1 MASSLSPAHDY
12 FHPDDAAASLSS
24 SSLGTGTPQA
34 ISSARRRIRYS
45 EAQRRWAVT
54 LYAATTT
61 LLFADQNLL
70 APNLS
75 AAADEFGFDDET
87 RDKKLGGHIALAF
100 WLLGAPAAFL
110 VGCLADVLPRAPL
123 FAITVC
129 IGEGSCLAT
138 YFTTTYEQLFLT
150 RALTGISVGGA
161 LPLIASVLGDL
172 YEAKDRS
179 AVMAA
184 VGIGTGIGIALGQ
197 GIAGFLGP
205 IYGWRLPFLI
215 VSVPAI
221 ICALLVLLTVRDPER
236 GGNEEAYLQNSCRFE
251 MDSMN
256 ENDVPLS
263 DNTRPLSKR
272 EPLNIG
278 GASFGEEDDDLRSEI
293 SSESSAPFTTCEKCS
308 ATIMQAIDCTAWR
321 AQCQTLKMLLRCKS
335 VVLILLQGAPGCLPW
350 GVVNSYLN
358 DFLHSNRGMS
368 VEKATT
374 VILVFGFGN
383 FLGLVLGGAAGS
395 MLYRRSPRIPPL
407 FAGVMAIAGC
417 FPMWLM
423 INVVYESTPLP
434 LVALISV
441 LAGLCSGVTGPIV
454 KSTLTNVTLPNSRG
468 QAFALQTTFDDV
480 GRGLGPV
487 FVAMLI
493 ANLGGRTVAF
503 NIAVFGWILC
513 GVFNLLLY
521 FTVEKDAAAVQSR
534 FAASLHRSITG
545 DAIGRPNSANE
556 FASDQ
561 DDADPLLC
569 TKRRPRVG
577 ESLEAQGGIV

>member
-1 MASSLSPAHDY
+1 MPRAVGADV
-12 FHPDDAAASLSS
+12 
-24 SSLGTGTPQA
+24 
-34 ISSARRRIRYS
+34 RRRSQYS
-45 EAQRRWAVT
+45 DAQRKWAVT

-70 APNLS
+70 SPNLS

-110 VGCLADVLPRAPL
+110 VGCMADALPRAPL

-172 YEAKDRS
+172 YQAKDRS
-179 AVMAA
+179 VVMAA

-197 GIAGFLGP
+197 GIAGFVGP

-221 ICALLVLLTVRDPER
+221 ICALLVLITVRDPER
-236 GGNEEAYLQNSCRFE
+236 GGNEEAYLQNGCRFE
-251 MDSMN
+251 MDSIN
-256 ENDVPLS
+256 ENGAPLS
-263 DNTRPLSKR
+263 DTTRPPSKR
-272 EPLNIG
+272 EPLDIG
-278 GASFGEEDDDLRSEI
+278 EDSFREEDEELRSEV
-293 SSESSAPFTTCEKCS
+293 SSESSLPFTTCEKCS
-308 ATIMQAIDCTAWR
+308 ATIMQAIDCRAWG

-335 VVLILLQGAPGCLPW
+335 VALILLQGAPGCLPW

-395 MLYRRSPRIPPL
+395 LLYRRSSRIPPL

-423 INVVYESTPLP
+423 INVVYESTPVP

-441 LAGLCSGVTGPIV
+441 LAGICSGVTGPIV
-454 KSTLTNVTLPNSRG
+454 KSTLTNVTLPNTRG

-487 FVAMLI
+487 FVAILI
-493 ANLGGRTVAF
+493 SNFGGRTNAF
-503 NIAVFGWILC
+503 NFAVFGWILC

-521 FTVEKDAAAVQSR
+521 FTVEKDEAAVQSR
-534 FAASLHRSITG
+534 FAESLHRTAAGNLS
-545 DAIGRPNSANE
+545 RPSNSNGFANE
-556 FASDQ
+556 Q
-561 DDADPLLC
+561 EDADPLLC
-569 TKRRPRVG
+569 SKRRYHYSV
-577 ESLEAQGGIV
+577 STQGGVI

>member
-1 MASSLSPAHDY
+1 MASSHDY
-12 FHPDDAAASLSS
+12 LHPDDAAASLSS
-24 SSLGTGTPQA
+24 SSIGTGTPQA
-34 ISSARRRIRYS
+34 ISARRRVRYEYS

-70 APNLS
+70 SPNLS

-221 ICALLVLLTVRDPER
+221 VCALLVLFTVRDPER
-236 GGNEEAYLQNSCRFE
+236 GGNEEAFLQNSGRFE
-251 MDSMN
+251 MDEMVINDN
-256 ENDVPLS
+256 EVPLGDKIRS
-263 DNTRPLSKR
+263 LSKG
-272 EPLNIG
+272 EPINIG
-278 GASFGEEDDDLRSEI
+278 GDSFREEYDDEVRSEV
-293 SSESSAPFTTCEKCS
+293 SSESTAPYTTCEQCMMH
-308 ATIMQAIDCTAWR
+308 AVDGQAWG
-321 AQCQTLKMLLRCKS
+321 AQLQTLRMLLRCKS
-335 VVLILLQGAPGCLPW
+335 VALILLQGAPGCLPW

-358 DFLHSNRGMS
+358 DYLHSNRGMT
-368 VEKATT
+368 VEKATS

-383 FLGLVLGGAAGS
+383 FLGLILGGTAGS
-395 MLYRRSPRIPPL
+395 LLYRRGPRIPPV
-407 FAGVMAIAGC
+407 FAGVMAIVGC

-423 INVVYESTPLP
+423 INVVYESTSVP
-434 LVALISV
+434 VVTTISV

-454 KSTLTNVTLPNSRG
+454 KSTLTNVTLPNTRG
-468 QAFALQTTFDDV
+468 QAFALQTIFDDV

-493 ANLGGRTVAF
+493 SNFGGRTAAF
-503 NIAVFGWILC
+503 NIAVFGWVVC

-521 FTVEKDAAAVQSR
+521 FTVERDETDVQSR
-534 FAASLHRSITG
+534 FAGSLQRTCATDITG
-545 DAIGRPNSANE
+545 RQNNALSPNE
-556 FASDQ
+556 Q
-561 DDADPLLC
+561 EEVADPLLC
-569 TKRRPRVG
+569 TKRRRHDTCS
-577 ESLEAQGGIV
+577 ELLQTQGGVV

>member
-1 MASSLSPAHDY
+1 MASSSSPTHDY
-12 FHPDDAAASLSS
+12 LHPDDAAASLSS
-24 SSLGTGTPQA
+24 SSIGTGTPQA
-34 ISSARRRIRYS
+34 ISARRRTRYS

-123 FAITVC
+123 FAIAVS

-221 ICALLVLLTVRDPER
+221 ICALLVLFTVRDPER
-236 GGNEEAYLQNSCRFE
+236 GGNEEAYLQSSCRFE
-251 MDSMN
+251 MDSIH
-256 ENDVPLS
+256 ENDMPLS
-263 DNTRPLSKR
+263 DNTRPASKR
-272 EPLNIG
+272 EALSIG
-278 GASFGEEDDDLRSEI
+278 GDSFREEDDELRSEI
-293 SSESSAPFTTCEKCS
+293 SSESSAPFTMCEKCS

-335 VVLILLQGAPGCLPW
+335 VALILLQGAPGCLPW

-358 DFLHSNRGMS
+358 DFLASNRGMS

-395 MLYRRSPRIPPL
+395 LLYRRSPRIPPL

-454 KSTLTNVTLPNSRG
+454 KSTLTNVTLPNTRG

-513 GVFNLLLY
+513 GMFNLLLY

-545 DAIGRPNSANE
+545 DAIGRSNSANE